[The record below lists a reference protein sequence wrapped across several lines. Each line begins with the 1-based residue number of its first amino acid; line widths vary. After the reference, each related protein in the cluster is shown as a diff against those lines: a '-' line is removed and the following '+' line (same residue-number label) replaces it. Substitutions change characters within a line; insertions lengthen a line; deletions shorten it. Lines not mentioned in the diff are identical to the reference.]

1 MRRFYRFEYAIR
13 NADGDVVDSSEGG
26 EPLWFVEGDGRMIPG
41 LEKAL
46 LGKEGGDEF
55 TVTIGPDEA
64 YGWPQRALV
73 KTISREMIDA
83 NVEEI
88 EPGMIFQVGSGD
100 AAEVVKIVEVLEDG
114 ITVDA
119 NHPLAGITFN
129 FEIKVLESREATPE
143 DLELMPPR

>member
-1 MRRFYRFEYAIR
+1 MPRFYKFEYAIR

-46 LGKEGGDEF
+46 LGKESGDEF

-73 KTISREMIDA
+73 KTISPEMIDA
-83 NVEEI
+83 NVEKI

-100 AAEVVKIVEVLEDG
+100 AAEVVKVVEVKDDG

-119 NHPLAGITFN
+119 NHPLAGVTFN
-129 FEIKVLESREATPE
+129 FEITVLESREATRE
-143 DLELMPPR
+143 DLELIPPR

>member
-1 MRRFYRFEYAIR
+1 MPRFYKFEYAIR
-13 NADGDVVDSSEGG
+13 NADGDVVDSSAGG

-46 LGKEGGDEF
+46 LGKESGDEF

-73 KTISREMIDA
+73 KTISPEMIDA
-83 NVEEI
+83 NVEKI

-100 AAEVVKIVEVLEDG
+100 AAEVVKVVEVKDDG

-119 NHPLAGITFN
+119 NHPLAGVTFN
-129 FEIKVLESREATPE
+129 FEITVLESREATRE
-143 DLELMPPR
+143 DLELIPPR